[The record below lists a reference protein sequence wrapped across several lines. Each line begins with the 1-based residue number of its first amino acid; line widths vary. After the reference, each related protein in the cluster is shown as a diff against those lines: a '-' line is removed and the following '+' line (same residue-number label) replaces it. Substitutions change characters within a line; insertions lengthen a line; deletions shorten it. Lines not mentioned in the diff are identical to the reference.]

1 MLFLIECHAL
11 RDASE
16 SEDIAVFISMKRKS
30 AIPTAS
36 GFKFTNTVVRNKA
49 FKKKKKP
56 SFWVSCLRRKSKLY
70 IQHQAHVSYCL

>member
-1 MLFLIECHAL
+1 MLFLIECRAL

-36 GFKFTNTVVRNKA
+36 GF
-49 FKKKKKP
+49 
-56 SFWVSCLRRKSKLY
+56 
-70 IQHQAHVSYCL
+70 